1 MWVVDRRTRLNW
13 PLALLAVAALTSI
26 EMTGAWGQAANANA
40 AAAAAAFTLQ
50 PGDEVEVSVY
60 GEMELQRKMLIRP
73 DGKFSFPLA
82 GEVVAISRSVADV
95 QMELTSKI
103 RPLIPEAVVTVSVT
117 GLEGHKAY
125 VIGQVIKPGAI
136 PLNPRINVLQALSV
150 AGGTTAFAALNDI
163 IILRGTGR
171 EQRVLRFAYDDIK
184 RGRNL
189 EQNIQLENGD
199 VVLVP

>member
-1 MWVVDRRTRLNW
+1 MWIVDSRTRLNW
-13 PLALLAVAALTSI
+13 SLVSVAALASM
-26 EMTGAWGQAANANA
+26 EMTGAWAQATNANA
-40 AAAAAAFTLQ
+40 VAAAATFVLQ
-50 PGDEVEVSVY
+50 PGDEIEVSVY

-82 GEVVAISRSVADV
+82 GEVLAMNRSVADV
-95 QMELTSKI
+95 QTELTTKI

-117 GLEGHKAY
+117 GLDGNRAY
-125 VIGQVIKPGAI
+125 VIGQVTKAGAI
-136 PLNPRINVLQALSV
+136 PLNPRINVLQALSL

-163 IILRGTGR
+163 IILRGSGR
-171 EQRVLRFAYDDIK
+171 EQKAFRFAYDEIK
-184 RGRNL
+184 KGRNL

>member
-1 MWVVDRRTRLNW
+1 MWIVDKKTRLNR
-13 PLALLAVAALTSI
+13 LLVLLAALASI
-26 EMTGAWGQAANANA
+26 QMTAWGQGANANA
-40 AAAAAAFTLQ
+40 AAAAATYTLQ
-50 PGDEVEVSVY
+50 PGDEIEVSVY

-82 GEVVAISRSVADV
+82 GEVAAMNRSVADV

-117 GLEGHKAY
+117 GLDGNRAY
-125 VIGQVIKPGAI
+125 VIGQVTKAGAI
-136 PLNPRINVLQALSV
+136 PLNPRINVLQALSL

-163 IILRGTGR
+163 IILRGSGR
-171 EQRVLRFAYDDIK
+171 EQKAFRFAYDEIK
-184 RGRNL
+184 KGRNL

>member
-1 MWVVDRRTRLNW
+1 MSVVASGKASKW
-13 PLALLAVAALTSI
+13 PLVLLGVILASI
-26 EMTGAWGQAANANA
+26 GTTGAWAQGSNANA
-40 AAAAAAFTLQ
+40 AAAAATYTLQ
-50 PGDEVEVSVY
+50 PGDEIEVSVY

-82 GEVVAISRSVADV
+82 GEIIAINRSVADV
-95 QMELTSKI
+95 QTELTTKI

-117 GLEGHKAY
+117 GLEGNRAY
-125 VIGQVIKPGAI
+125 VIGQVIKPGTI
-136 PLNPRINVLQALSV
+136 PLNPRINVLQALSL
-150 AGGTTAFAALNDI
+150 AGRGTPFAALNDI

>member
-26 EMTGAWGQAANANA
+26 EMTANA

-50 PGDEVEVSVY
+50 PGDEIEVSVY

>member
-1 MWVVDRRTRLNW
+1 MWVVDGRTRLSW
-13 PLALLAVAALTSI
+13 PLLLLAALASM
-26 EMTGAWGQAANANA
+26 EMTAWGQAANANA
-40 AAAAAAFTLQ
+40 AAAAATYTLQ
-50 PGDEVEVSVY
+50 PGDEIEVSVY

-82 GEVVAISRSVADV
+82 GEVVAMNRSVADV

-117 GLEGHKAY
+117 GLEGNRAY
-125 VIGQVIKPGAI
+125 VIGQVIKPGTV
-136 PLNPRINVLQALSV
+136 PLNPRINVLQALSL
-150 AGGTTAFAALNDI
+150 AGGGTPFAALNDI

-189 EQNIQLENGD
+189 EQNVQLENGD

>member
-1 MWVVDRRTRLNW
+1 MWIVDNKTRLNR
-13 PLALLAVAALTSI
+13 LLVLLAALASI
-26 EMTGAWGQAANANA
+26 QMTAWGQGANSNA
-40 AAAAAAFTLQ
+40 AAAAATYTLQ
-50 PGDEVEVSVY
+50 PGDEIEVSVY

-82 GEVVAISRSVADV
+82 GEVVAMNRSVADV
-95 QMELTSKI
+95 QTELTTKI

-117 GLEGHKAY
+117 GLDGNRAY
-125 VIGQVIKPGAI
+125 VIGQVTKAGAI
-136 PLNPRINVLQALSV
+136 PLNPRINVLQALSL

-163 IILRGTGR
+163 IILRGSGR
-171 EQRVLRFAYDDIK
+171 EQKAFRFAYDEIK
-184 RGRNL
+184 KGRNL

>member
-1 MWVVDRRTRLNW
+1 MWVVDGKTCLNW
-13 PLALLAVAALTSI
+13 PLVLVAVAAFASLEITD
-26 EMTGAWGQAANANA
+26 AQAQGGNANA
-40 AAAAAAFTLQ
+40 AAAAATYTLQ
-50 PGDEVEVSVY
+50 PGDEIEVSVY

-73 DGKFSFPLA
+73 DGRFSFPLA
-82 GEVVAISRSVADV
+82 GEVLAMNRSVADV

-117 GLEGHKAY
+117 GLEGNRAY
-125 VIGQVIKPGAI
+125 VIGQVVKPGVV
-136 PLNPRINVLQALSV
+136 PLNPRLNVLQALSV
-150 AGGTTAFAALNDI
+150 AGGATAFAALNDI

>member
-1 MWVVDRRTRLNW
+1 MLVVANRKPSKW
-13 PLALLAVAALTSI
+13 PFVLLAALVSI
-26 EMTGAWGQAANANA
+26 EVTGAQGQASNANA
-40 AAAAAAFTLQ
+40 AAAAATYTLQ
-50 PGDEVEVSVY
+50 PGDEIEVSVY

-82 GEVVAISRSVADV
+82 GEVVAINRSVADV
-95 QMELTSKI
+95 QTELTTKI

-117 GLEGHKAY
+117 GLEGNRAY

-136 PLNPRINVLQALSV
+136 PLNPRINVLQALSL
-150 AGGTTAFAALNDI
+150 AGGTTPFAALNDI
-163 IILRGTGR
+163 IVLRGTGR

-189 EQNIQLENGD
+189 EQNVQLENGD

>member
-1 MWVVDRRTRLNW
+1 MWVVEGRTRLNW
-13 PLALLAVAALTSI
+13 SLVLVAALASM
-26 EMTGAWGQAANANA
+26 EMTGAWAQATNANA
-40 AAAAAAFTLQ
+40 VAAAATFVLQ
-50 PGDEVEVSVY
+50 PGDEIEVSVY

>member
-1 MWVVDRRTRLNW
+1 LRGEIWAQPREGTGAVMWIVDRRTRLNW

-26 EMTGAWGQAANANA
+26 EKTRAWGQDANATA

-50 PGDEVEVSVY
+50 PGDEIEVSVY

-117 GLEGHKAY
+117 GLEG
-125 VIGQVIKPGAI
+125 
-136 PLNPRINVLQALSV
+136 
-150 AGGTTAFAALNDI
+150 
-163 IILRGTGR
+163 
-171 EQRVLRFAYDDIK
+171 
-184 RGRNL
+184 
-189 EQNIQLENGD
+189 
-199 VVLVP
+199 